1 MPDVHNNGNYLAYFV
16 TYLEIVFYLRL
27 IFSCCNLAKKSIV
40 QFLADFCTWIKQ
52 ICEFHDIYNQ
62 TSPSLC
68 KSGGQRKS
76 GVMMSKEFCSEIGS
90 SSPRFVVFFSF
101 FSFLLLL
108 LLIFP
113 SLSFDKCRFWI
124 LIPWSSSHNHHIH
137 RNMFV
142 SESPLLVSIVLGVN
156 LISYI
161 TKTKQ
166 KNFHTHCL
174 WTR

>member
-40 QFLADFCTWIKQ
+40 QFFADFCTWIKQ
-52 ICEFHDIYNQ
+52 ICELHDVKNQ

-68 KSGGQRKS
+68 KSGEQRKS
-76 GVMMSKEFCSEIGS
+76 GVMMSKEFCCEIGY
-90 SSPRFVVFFSF
+90 SSPRFFFF
-101 FSFLLLL
+101 LLL

-113 SLSFDKCRFWI
+113 SLSIDKCRFWI

-137 RNMFV
+137 RNMLV
-142 SESPLLVSIVLGVN
+142 RESSIHILSFWSQGN
-156 LISYI
+156 LALESHLY
-161 TKTKQ
+161 TW
-166 KNFHTHCL
+166 F
-174 WTR
+174 